1 MRKKTVIQTLGAV
14 SALSMA
20 LHFSALADDPSRFV
34 EGTDI
39 NGIEIGGL
47 TEAQARETLEN
58 ALAAGYQL
66 TVKEKGGKSEVI
78 SGAAIGCRVSVP
90 EHLNEL
96 LSSQNA
102 GGRQSG
108 PSAANSYSISVHIS
122 YDEAALAAQIRSLA
136 CISGADIVQTRDAS
150 ISPYREGAPFSIL
163 AEVQGNSLNLERT
176 EAAVRA
182 AVASGASELDLE
194 AAGCYEQVRV
204 TKEDA
209 SLAALLERMNACR
222 DMTIT
227 YTFGGQAQ
235 ELTGGEIAGWM
246 TGSEN
251 GQISI
256 DREKAAAYIAWLAG
270 TYDTAGT
277 ARSFHTTAG
286 AEAVLSGPYG
296 CSMDQAAE
304 TEALLAMIQTGQS
317 QERQPQYAKEAA
329 SRTAPDW
336 GNTYVEVDLG
346 GQHVYFYR
354 DGACLWDAPCVTGNV
369 EKGHTTPEGIYSL
382 TYKQEDRILRGQK
395 QADGSY
401 EYESHVNYWMPFNG
415 GIGLHDA
422 DWREK
427 FGGTI
432 YQYAGSHGCINLPP
446 NRTKELYDQLYTGIP
461 VICHN

>member
-296 CSMDQAAE
+296 WSMDQAAE

-317 QERQPQYAKEAA
+317 QERQPQYAKEIGRA
-329 SRTAPDW
+329 
-336 GNTYVEVDLG
+336 
-346 GQHVYFYR
+346 HV
-354 DGACLWDAPCVTGNV
+354 
-369 EKGHTTPEGIYSL
+369 
-382 TYKQEDRILRGQK
+382 
-395 QADGSY
+395 
-401 EYESHVNYWMPFNG
+401 
-415 GIGLHDA
+415 
-422 DWREK
+422 
-427 FGGTI
+427 
-432 YQYAGSHGCINLPP
+432 
-446 NRTKELYDQLYTGIP
+446 
-461 VICHN
+461 